1 MKNLLSIIL
10 ISLPFAV
17 ISQQNPKIL
26 VCVVVDQMKYEFVDR
41 FWEDFGNNGFK
52 KLVNEGVFCRNTH
65 YNYIPTYTGPGHASI
80 FTGTT
85 PSVHG
90 IIGNNWYA
98 GYRVLCILGIQRDGR
113 QT

>member
-1 MKNLLSIIL
+1 MKNLLYIIL

-90 IIGNNWYA
+90 IIGNNWYK
-98 GYRVLCILGIQRDGR
+98 RDDFSPVYCLSLIHI
-113 QT
+113 